1 MKLIKKIALICASLT
16 LCAGVCSMTACL
28 GDDSSSSSATSSVET
43 SSEATAAATSFKF
56 KVLNANGTP
65 ATNVSVQLCIDT
77 TCYAP
82 VQTDA
87 NGEVSYTSPAGEVVH
102 EIHILDAENNQ
113 VEFDGATETGATY
126 NTEAIV
132 LTLK

>member
-1 MKLIKKIALICASLT
+1 MKLIKKLALVCASLT
-16 LCAGVCSMTACL
+16 LCAGVCSLTACF
-28 GDDSSSSSATSSVET
+28 GDDSSSSATSSVET
-43 SSEATAAATSFKF
+43 SSEATATATSFKF
-56 KVLNANGTP
+56 KVLNKDGTP

-113 VEFDGATETGATY
+113 VEFDGATETGAKY
-126 NTEAIV
+126 NAEAIV

>member
-1 MKLIKKIALICASLT
+1 MKLIKKLALVCASLT
-16 LCAGVCSMTACL
+16 LCAGVCALTACF
-28 GDDSSSSSATSSVET
+28 GDDSSSSATSSAET
-43 SSEATAAATSFKF
+43 SSEATATATSFKF
-56 KVLNANGTP
+56 KVLNKDGTP

-113 VEFDGATETGATY
+113 VEFDGATVTGATY
-126 NTEAIV
+126 NSEAIV